1 MQEVIRM
8 VRLNITMPEN
18 LAAQLKSV
26 RNKSSF
32 IAEAVREKFQK
43 ERKKQLEIE
52 LIEGYQAIG
61 KEEQDLVKDWD
72 IVSGDGLE

>member
-1 MQEVIRM
+1 M

-18 LAAQLKSV
+18 LAEQLKSV

-43 ERKKQLEIE
+43 ERKKQLETE

-72 IVSGDGLE
+72 TVSGDGLE